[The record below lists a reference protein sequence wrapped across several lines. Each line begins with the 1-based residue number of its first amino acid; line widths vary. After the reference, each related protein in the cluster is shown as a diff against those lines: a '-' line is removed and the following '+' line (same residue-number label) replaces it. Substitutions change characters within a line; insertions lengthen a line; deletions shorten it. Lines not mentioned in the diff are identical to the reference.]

1 MSRFFLFF
9 FGGAMF
15 EIGTLVCLTICSTKH
30 TGVVIDIRSF
40 GDTAYLIHFI
50 DGDFGWWSEQ
60 YLEVLCE

>member
-1 MSRFFLFF
+1 
-9 FGGAMF
+9 MF

-30 TGVVIDIRSF
+30 TGVIVDIRSF
-40 GDTAYLIHFI
+40 SDTAYLIHFI